1 MASYD
6 WVTFTSDY
14 GLQDNFVGVCHGV
27 IARIAPAARVIDVTH
42 EVAAQD
48 VRQGATVLA
57 QSVPYLPA
65 AVHLAVVD
73 PGVGT
78 GRGQL
83 AVEAGGH
90 VLIGPDNGLLLW
102 AADALGGVRRAHA
115 IANPAYRLEPVS
127 RTFHGRD
134 LFAPAAAHVAAG
146 TQPAAL
152 GPELDPGRLVRIE
165 PPEATLDGGRLGGEI
180 VLVDR
185 FGNLALSLGH
195 DELERSGLR
204 LGDRVEVKAGDRTV
218 SGTVGETFAAVE
230 AGELVLYEDSF
241 GRAAVSVNHGSAA
254 EALRAAAG
262 DHVVISKEVR

>member
-1 MASYD
+1 
-6 WVTFTSDY
+6 
-14 GLQDNFVGVCHGV
+14 
-27 IARIAPAARVIDVTH
+27 
-42 EVAAQD
+42 
-48 VRQGATVLA
+48 
-57 QSVPYLPA
+57 
-65 AVHLAVVD
+65 VVD